1 VYSTLIWPDYIP
13 KKAGRLGFPF
23 PFYCYGK
30 IRILSD
36 MHAGTVPPAP
46 LLHAMPQNT
55 DLLGRSL
62 KPLCSY
68 INAVF
73 LMSKKRP
80 AAWAADRQAFKAA
93 VPQLLLRPEE
103 WQSDIV
109 QTAAPLALLQ
119 ANQRRMIRQE

>member
-1 VYSTLIWPDYIP
+1 
-13 KKAGRLGFPF
+13 
-23 PFYCYGK
+23 
-30 IRILSD
+30 
-36 MHAGTVPPAP
+36 
-46 LLHAMPQNT
+46 
-55 DLLGRSL
+55 
-62 KPLCSY
+62 
-68 INAVF
+68 
-73 LMSKKRP
+73 MSKKRP